1 MKPRSQRG
9 RVRGIREPAR
19 LFGIE
24 QLSDQS
30 SNGFLRSILYNLGQ
44 QLESLP
50 HFNPGFLSSSQPH
63 SASITKE
70 ANLVFLARGLWL
82 TSMIEEYRQ
91 SSAWWSQ
98 WEPFSS
104 FSCVLVKA
112 WLSAV
117 DVPFVLEK
125 DRLVG
130 RTEQCYLRCF
140 CKEGRMFRERERE
153 GGRENK
159 TFLWYCSS
167 FWMIDSAFSASLIT
181 CVPMT

>member
-1 MKPRSQRG
+1 M
-9 RVRGIREPAR
+9 RGIREPAR

-63 SASITKE
+63 SVSITKE

-91 SSAWWSQ
+91 SSAW
-98 WEPFSS
+98 
-104 FSCVLVKA
+104 
-112 WLSAV
+112 
-117 DVPFVLEK
+117 
-125 DRLVG
+125 
-130 RTEQCYLRCF
+130 
-140 CKEGRMFRERERE
+140 
-153 GGRENK
+153 
-159 TFLWYCSS
+159 
-167 FWMIDSAFSASLIT
+167 
-181 CVPMT
+181 